1 MRFCFEIKIKMILY
15 FIYLNYFKFI
25 DNRNNFKFVMNL
37 IVFYKKKLNILIERR
52 GRSVDRCGEDGWI
65 YIIRDGWGSGE
76 CSCRIDLYVG
86 EI

>member
-1 MRFCFEIKIKMILY
+1 
-15 FIYLNYFKFI
+15 
-25 DNRNNFKFVMNL
+25 MNL
-37 IVFYKKKLNILIERR
+37 IVFYKKKKLNILIERR